1 MLKSQI
7 TSRKTNHNVWKS
19 AKKMSHIWM
28 FMFELLLSQK
38 STINSKSN
46 FGIFV
51 YVDERRLFLVIL
63 KHCVVCVYSTIFFFT
78 IFLCYSLAAFGKWK
92 QFCVVGVFF
101 SNVKNR
107 GCYYMF
113 WMSWSVA
120 SMSSCNILLRSCS
133 ARNSSAKRMAL
144 GVSTKG

>member
-1 MLKSQI
+1 
-7 TSRKTNHNVWKS
+7 
-19 AKKMSHIWM
+19 M
-28 FMFELLLSQK
+28 FMFELLPSQK

-51 YVDERRLFLVIL
+51 YVDERRLFSVIL

-78 IFLCYSLAAFGKWK
+78 IFYATLWLHLVNENSFVSLVF
-92 QFCVVGVFF
+92 FF